1 MILMTDYAFGGS
13 VKLEFE
19 LDGQRK
25 EIEARLEDVE
35 HIFHIGD
42 EICIIAGVYSGLEG
56 YIIQRNNNVF
66 TVC

>member
-35 HIFHIGD
+35 HMFHIGD
-42 EICIIAGVYSGLEG
+42 EICIIAGVYSGL
-56 YIIQRNNNVF
+56 
-66 TVC
+66 